1 MKFVVVCPRGCEHQ
15 KMIVP
20 YRMKYDKAQEKMIPE
35 FIGLAPKCSN
45 CGELMVFQEEES
57 KIPDFSVNAFGGLP
71 DDKKQEILRQRFDK
85 EIKQGA
91 GDEKEFRKRKAM
103 NKMLGKND

>member
-1 MKFVVVCPRGCEHQ
+1 MKFVVVCPRGGEHQ

-57 KIPDFSVNAFGGLP
+57 NIPDFSVNAFGGLP
-71 DDKKQEILRQRFDK
+71 DDKKQEILCQRFDK
-85 EIKQGA
+85 EIKRGA

>member
-57 KIPDFSVNAFGGLP
+57 NIPDFSVNAFGGLP